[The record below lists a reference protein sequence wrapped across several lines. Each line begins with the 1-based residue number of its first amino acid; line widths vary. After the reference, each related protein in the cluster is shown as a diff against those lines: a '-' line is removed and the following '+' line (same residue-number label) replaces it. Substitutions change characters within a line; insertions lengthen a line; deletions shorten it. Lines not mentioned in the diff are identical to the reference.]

1 MIQKL
6 AIQNYALIDQ
16 LDISFS
22 EGMTI
27 ITGETGAGKSI
38 LLGALSLLIGSRADA
53 GSLFQK
59 NKKCVIEGAFRLA
72 GSTLHEFCLKHDL
85 DEEEVTTIRREISPE
100 GKSRSFVN
108 DTPVN
113 LNVLKELGTLLI
125 EIHSQHET
133 LTLNDSGFQM
143 LVVDSYAQNSKLL
156 QKFKSDFNRYS
167 KELELLST
175 LREREKKSKL
185 DAGYYQFQF
194 NEINDAALKSGEQE
208 SLESELEILNNSEE
222 IKSALHKAGTIL
234 NGEENNLISGWA
246 TISSTLQHILKVYP
260 NASEL
265 VQRIKSLHVEMKD
278 VASELEILERDIM
291 FNPDRI
297 EIISE
302 RLDTL
307 YRLQQK
313 HRVSTIDEL
322 LAIGTDLEGKL
333 TEINSLDQDI
343 EALEKTI
350 SASVKELVKA
360 AAEIHETRAKAIPA
374 IEKNIVSLL
383 AELGMKHA
391 VLKIELKTLPQEQF
405 KSNGSDTVQFL
416 FSANKG
422 IAFRELNKVASG
434 GELSRLMLCVK
445 SMLAKL
451 SGLPT
456 IIFDEIDTGISGEVA
471 HKVGN
476 ILKDMAKE
484 RQVIAITHLPQMAG
498 KGDDHLFVFKESGS
512 NITTTRIKRLTR
524 AERVEE
530 IAKMLSGDQPTKAA
544 IANAK
549 ELLDV

>member
-6 AIQNYALIDQ
+6 SIQNYALIDQ
-16 LDISFS
+16 LEISFAK
-22 EGMTI
+22 GMTI

-38 LLGALSLLIGSRADA
+38 LLGALSLLIGSRADT

-59 NKKCVIEGAFRLA
+59 NKKCIIEGTFKPEPSIMHDFLQRY
-72 GSTLHEFCLKHDL
+72 DL
-85 DEEEVTTIRREISPE
+85 DAEDVTTIRREISPE
-100 GKSRSFVN
+100 GKSRSFIN

-113 LNVLKELGTLLI
+113 LNVLKEFGTLLI

-156 QKFKSDFNRYS
+156 QNFKKAYVKYTHDLQHLS
-167 KELELLST
+167 ELK
-175 LREREKKSKL
+175 ERENKSKL
-185 DAGYYQFQF
+185 DAGYFQFQF
-194 NEINDAALKSGEQE
+194 NEISEAALKKGEQE
-208 SLESELEILNNSEE
+208 ALESELELLNNSEE
-222 IKSALHKAGTIL
+222 IKVALNRAGTLL
-234 NGEENNLISGWA
+234 NGDENNLVSGWVA
-246 TISSTLQHILKVYP
+246 LASTLQGIAKVYP
-260 NASEL
+260 KAEDL
-265 VQRIKSLHVEMKD
+265 MQRIKSLQVEIKD
-278 VASELEILERDIM
+278 VASDIEILERDVN
-291 FNPDRI
+291 FDPERI
-297 EIISE
+297 EIIND
-302 RLDTL
+302 RLDVI

-313 HRVSTIDEL
+313 HRVNSVLEIL
-322 LAIGTDLEGKL
+322 VIGTDLENKL
-333 TEINSLDQDI
+333 SEINSLDNDI
-343 EALEKTI
+343 ESLEKSIAVSRT
-350 SASVKELVKA
+350 SLVKSA
-360 AAEIHETRAKAIPA
+360 REINATRAKAIPA
-374 IEKNIVSLL
+374 IEKNIMSLL
-383 AELGMKHA
+383 SELGMKHA
-391 VLKIELKTLPQEQF
+391 VLKIELTTLPEGQF

-434 GELSRLMLCVK
+434 GELSRLMLTIK

-471 HKVGN
+471 HKVGK
-476 ILKDMAKE
+476 ILKDMALE

-498 KGDDHLFVFKESGS
+498 KGDDHLFVFKESAGAV
-512 NITTTRIKRLTR
+512 TTTRIKRLNKT
-524 AERVEE
+524 ERVEE

>member
-6 AIQNYALIDQ
+6 SIQNYALIDQ
-16 LDISFS
+16 LEISFAK
-22 EGMTI
+22 GMTI

-53 GSLFQK
+53 GSLYQK
-59 NKKCVIEGAFRLA
+59 NKKCIIEGTFKPELA
-72 GSTLHEFCLKHDL
+72 GLQDFLTRNDL
-85 DEEEVTTIRREISPE
+85 DVEEVTTIRREISPE
-100 GKSRSFVN
+100 GKSRSFIN

-156 QKFKSDFNRYS
+156 QNFKKAYVNYARDLENLSEL
-167 KELELLST
+167 KEK
-175 LREREKKSKL
+175 EKKSKL
-185 DAGYYQFQF
+185 DAGYFQFQF
-194 NEINDAALKSGEQE
+194 NEIIEASLKEGEQLA
-208 SLESELEILNNSEE
+208 LEAELELLNNSEE
-222 IKSALHKAGTIL
+222 IKVALTRAGTLL
-234 NGEENNLISGWA
+234 NGDENNLISGWVSL
-246 TISSTLQHILKVYP
+246 SSTLQGIAKVYP
-260 NASEL
+260 KVEEL
-265 VQRIKSLHVEMKD
+265 MQRIKSLHVEIKD
-278 VASELEILERDIM
+278 VASDIEVMERDVN
-291 FNPDRI
+291 FDPERI
-297 EIISE
+297 QIINE
-302 RLDTL
+302 RLDVI

-313 HRVSTIDEL
+313 HRVNSVAEI
-322 LAIGTDLEGKL
+322 LAIGADLENKL
-333 TEINSLDQDI
+333 SEINSLDNDI
-343 EALEKTI
+343 ETLEKSI
-350 SASVKELVKA
+350 ALSRLSLVKTSG
-360 AAEIHETRAKAIPA
+360 EIHATREKAIPA
-374 IEKNIVSLL
+374 IEKNSITLL
-383 AELGMKHA
+383 TELGMKHA
-391 VLKIELKTLPQEQF
+391 VLKIELKELPEGNF
-405 KSNGSDTVQFL
+405 KSNGSDSVQFL

-422 IAFRELNKVASG
+422 VAFRELNKVASG
-434 GELSRLMLCVK
+434 GELSRLMLTIK

-471 HKVGN
+471 HKVGK
-476 ILKDMAKE
+476 ILKDMALE

-498 KGDDHLFVFKESGS
+498 KGDDHLFVFKESSG
-512 NITTTRIKRLTR
+512 NVTTTRIKRLNK